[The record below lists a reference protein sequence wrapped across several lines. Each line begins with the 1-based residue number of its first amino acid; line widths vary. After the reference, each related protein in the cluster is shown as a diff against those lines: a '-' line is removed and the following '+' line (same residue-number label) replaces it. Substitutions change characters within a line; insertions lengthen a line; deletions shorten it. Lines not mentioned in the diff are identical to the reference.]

1 MILKLMGYKV
11 SKEEGRKFV
20 EIAVAQARYVR
31 DDARLGLVLCDI
43 REEKWTERG
52 KRDADCFEEISSGL
66 SASNGNGTY
75 PDWPG

>member
-31 DDARLGLVLCDI
+31 DDAR
-43 REEKWTERG
+43 
-52 KRDADCFEEISSGL
+52 SGSRPL
-66 SASNGNGTY
+66 
-75 PDWPG
+75 